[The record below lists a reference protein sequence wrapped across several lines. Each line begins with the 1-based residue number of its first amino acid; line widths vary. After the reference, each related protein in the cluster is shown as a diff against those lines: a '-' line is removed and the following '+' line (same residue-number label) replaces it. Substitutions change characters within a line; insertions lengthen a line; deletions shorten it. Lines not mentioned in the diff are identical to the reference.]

1 MKTIE
6 FSINRGKKQGIFQ
19 IQDDK
24 KQKVRIGNLEHIEN
38 LGIYY
43 TDTEKQISER
53 IGNIIWPAQIEKGTI
68 NILFNPVS
76 GMGELEIENSEY
88 IWSFDIRDI
97 QEEENT
103 RRRLI
108 QKEEVLK
115 EIEEQEKVLIYAEE
129 MIEEYKKD
137 IFGQDEEIRAISE
150 IIVSERN
157 KKNPGLIVI
166 LLMGPTGVGK
176 TQIGKNTAPVL
187 TGLTK
192 EEWGLKIISMN
203 AFKEPHALSRVTSTS
218 PGYVGYGEGGIFAP
232 SRDGKPYVYVLDEF
246 EKVNSEVAEG
256 MMEIF
261 SEGVVQLGDNT
272 EIDLRGRT
280 IIICTT
286 NLSVDMEKY
295 NGVSSFVKKEM
306 CRDVVAK
313 HFGRPEMAG
322 KITNIVAMQDLSD
335 AARLDILEKFVEE
348 ILAEYNID
356 VVYIE
361 KSLSKELLKLMKS
374 TKYGA
379 RGIKDAIKTAL
390 NHYTA
395 YRGKM
400 NHLTGKKVGLC
411 GSVDHIRL
419 EPCA

>member
-1 MKTIE
+1 MKTIDL
-6 FSINRGKKQGIFQ
+6 SINNTGKMKLFQ
-19 IQDDK
+19 LDGGQK
-24 KQKVRIGNLEHIEN
+24 KNLRIKNLEQIET

-43 TDTEKQISER
+43 TDTEKQVSEK
-53 IGNIIWPAQIEKGTI
+53 IGNVIWPAEMKKGTVHI
-68 NILFNPVS
+68 SFNQAE
-76 GMGELEIENSEY
+76 GIGELEIENSDY
-88 IWSFDIRDI
+88 IWSFDILDMK
-97 QEEENT
+97 EEGNIK
-103 RRRLI
+103 RGLI
-108 QKEEVLK
+108 QKEEVLR

-137 IFGQDEEIRAISE
+137 IFGQDEEIQIISE

-157 KKNPGLIVI
+157 KKTPGLIVI

-187 TGLTK
+187 TELTK

-203 AFKEPHALSRVTSTS
+203 AFKEPHAISRVAGTS

-232 SRDGKPYVYVLDEF
+232 SRDGRPYVYVLDEF
-246 EKVNSEVAEG
+246 EKVNPEVADG

-261 SEGVVQLGDNT
+261 SEGVVQLGDNS
-272 EIDLRGRT
+272 EIDLKGRT
-280 IIICTT
+280 VIIATT
-286 NLSVDMEKY
+286 NLLVDMEKY
-295 NGVSSFVKKEM
+295 NAASSFMKKEM
-306 CRDVVAK
+306 CRDIVAK

-322 KITNIVAMQDLSD
+322 KITNIVAMQELSN
-335 AARLDILEKFVEE
+335 AARLEILEKFVEE
-348 ILAEYNID
+348 ILYEYNID

-361 KSLSKELLKLMKS
+361 KDLSKELLTIMKS

-379 RGIKDAIKTAL
+379 RGIKDVIKTAL

-395 YRGKM
+395 YRGRM
-400 NHLTGKKVGLC
+400 DHLRGKKVGLC
-411 GSVDHIRL
+411 GSMDHIRL